1 MFTKPDYPRRMFIS
15 PAQSAAMALHPQ
27 LHLSPWT
34 AARARMQREAQAAL
48 ILGLAVFAAGTIGL
62 ATAHAFSV
70 SFWPAN
76 AVIVGLVLRNRGL
89 ICPSGWLG
97 IMAGFVIADLL
108 FGRPLSLALWFA
120 ATNLIGTMVAAAFL
134 LPLDQRDLRLLR
146 VHSMLRILV
155 RLLPGCMAAGLCGAL
170 LVMVEFHGR
179 PLQAL
184 MTWPASELVNYLVVL
199 PAMLTLFRR
208 DAKPRPRVRGFDAA
222 QLGPLLFLA
231 VSCAAAV
238 AFDGP
243 GSIMFPL
250 PALLLCALTYS
261 LPTTALLTLV
271 LGTGCLIAIGMG
283 AVDIG
288 QDLSIPQMV
297 ISLRIAVAFL
307 VLVPLTISSVVA
319 VRDEL
324 LAQLRQAADHDG
336 LTGLLNRRAFE
347 QRMRDRLEAASA
359 VGRGLAI
366 LWLDIDH
373 FKAINDRHG
382 HLAGDAVLQ
391 AFAATARA
399 CCRQGDLVGRM
410 GGEEFALVL
419 EVTGAKGAAAVA
431 ERLRRAFADQ
441 TVLWNGMPIRATV
454 SIGACHLDRPERAD
468 PDLVNRLDEALYRA
482 KRKGRDRVEWLDDPV
497 PAGASLHAAH

>member
-1 MFTKPDYPRRMFIS
+1 MFCS
-15 PAQSAAMALHPQ
+15 PAQSAAMAMHP
-27 LHLSPWT
+27 HFHISPWAT
-34 AARARMQREAQAAL
+34 IRERATWELRAAL
-48 ILGLAVFAAGTIGL
+48 ILGLAAFAAGLLGL

-76 AVIVGLVLRNRGL
+76 AILVGLTLRDHKLIRVSGAFGVL
-89 ICPSGWLG
+89 
-97 IMAGFVIADLL
+97 AGFLAADSL
-108 FGRPLSLALWFA
+108 FGRTLSLAAWFA
-120 ATNLIGTMVAAAFL
+120 GANLIGTMTATACL
-134 LPLDQRDLRLLR
+134 LHLDERDLCLRR

-155 RLLPGCMAAGLCGAL
+155 RLLPACVAAGLCGAL
-170 LVMVEFHGR
+170 LVMVEFHGS

-184 MTWPASELVNYLVVL
+184 MTWPASELVNYLVAL
-199 PAMLTLFRR
+199 PAMLTAFRGGT
-208 DAKPRPRVRGFDAA
+208 ASRGSWGKMRLDLK
-222 QLGPLLFLA
+222 QLGPLLFLV

-261 LPTTALLTLV
+261 VPTTALLTLV
-271 LGTGCLIAIGMG
+271 LGTGALTGIGLG
-283 AVDIG
+283 VLHIG
-288 QDLSIPQMV
+288 QDMAVPRMVVSI
-297 ISLRIAVAFL
+297 RIAVAFL
-307 VLVPLTISSVVA
+307 VLVPLTIASVVA

-324 LAQLRQAADHDG
+324 LDQLRQAADHDG

-347 QRMRDRLEAASA
+347 QSMRAQLRAPRLP
-359 VGRGLAI
+359 GRSLVI

-410 GGEEFALVL
+410 GGEEFALVV
-419 EVTGAKGAAAVA
+419 EVTGASGAAVVA
-431 ERLRRAFADQ
+431 ERLRKAFAEQ
-441 TVLWNGMPIRATV
+441 TVRWNHEPIRATV
-454 SIGACHLDRPERAD
+454 SIGACHLIRPERATA
-468 PDLVNRLDEALYRA
+468 DLVKRLDEALYRA
-482 KRKGRDRVEWLDDPV
+482 KHKGRDRIEWLTESEAV
-497 PAGASLHAAH
+497 RPALQMVH